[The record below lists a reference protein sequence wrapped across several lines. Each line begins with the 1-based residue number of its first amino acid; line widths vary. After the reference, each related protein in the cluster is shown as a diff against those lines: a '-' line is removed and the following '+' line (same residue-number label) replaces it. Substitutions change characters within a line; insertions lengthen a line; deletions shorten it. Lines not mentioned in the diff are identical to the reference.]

1 MRTAVGSLTEGDK
14 GKAQQS
20 SKRFNS
26 TSPNNSQR
34 LAKFIAFQERSETS
48 QQSQKLCMTLLPG
61 TAVVFSQAQGGQT
74 SGASR
79 SVSLLLREQLFSH
92 AVNLFHSMIELLNAH
107 TKRASPQKRNHG
119 ADAAE
124 CRKVVDEQHPSLRH
138 SLKVCESNFDVEEN
152 TEQSNEDDVWSDF
165 WKLPFSD
172 PVENNRPSHNRQHSK
187 DSAQKKC
194 LTGRFIPQRPAVAGC
209 SPCTATLEP
218 KCFSCFSQELHCFDF
233 RWTYETKILL
243 SSEAASKPGGITTM

>member
-1 MRTAVGSLTEGDK
+1 
-14 GKAQQS
+14 
-20 SKRFNS
+20 
-26 TSPNNSQR
+26 
-34 LAKFIAFQERSETS
+34 
-48 QQSQKLCMTLLPG
+48 MTLLPG

-119 ADAAE
+119 ADAAK

-194 LTGRFIPQRPAVAGC
+194 LTGLFIPQRPSVAGC

-243 SSEAASKPGGITTM
+243 ASEAASKPGGITTM